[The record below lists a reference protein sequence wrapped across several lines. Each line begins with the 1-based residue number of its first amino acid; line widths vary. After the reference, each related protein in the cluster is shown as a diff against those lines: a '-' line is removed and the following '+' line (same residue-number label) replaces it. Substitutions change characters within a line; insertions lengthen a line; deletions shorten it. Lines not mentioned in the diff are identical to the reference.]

1 MTNVTLQTSETKT
14 DNDEGEGEALSRVEM
29 ARPHLGHPDAC
40 GISLVHDRDGLP
52 ESGKARGN
60 ILRKICEDGNLSLIF
75 LFQKKSS
82 AKYSPLGKA
91 RLGQHPWV
99 AILARNETRRHGARN
114 KTWETLCLGTIIGP
128 RVSMSIKYLVRKY
141 LIDTLLGDG
150 DTLS

>member
-1 MTNVTLQTSETKT
+1 MGGGVKLIETMSQNMQFFFWT
-14 DNDEGEGEALSRVEM
+14 A
-29 ARPHLGHPDAC
+29 
-40 GISLVHDRDGLP
+40 SL
-52 ESGKARGN
+52 K
-60 ILRKICEDGNLSLIF
+60 KI
-75 LFQKKSS
+75 SS
-82 AKYSPLGKA
+82 AKYSSLGKA